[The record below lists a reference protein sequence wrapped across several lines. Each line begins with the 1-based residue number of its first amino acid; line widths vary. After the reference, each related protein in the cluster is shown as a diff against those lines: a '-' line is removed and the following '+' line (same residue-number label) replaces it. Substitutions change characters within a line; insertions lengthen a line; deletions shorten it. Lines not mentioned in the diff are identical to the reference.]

1 MKTTISR
8 GRNDNFDSR
17 GCKFIME
24 DFSSG
29 ENEKKN
35 SQLDGTLPHP
45 QGFAQW
51 FRGIMGYNLGDSL
64 TGHYFVLQDLIR
76 MSFFKLVMIL

>member
-17 GCKFIME
+17 GCKFIKK

-29 ENEKKN
+29 ENEKKKFAVEWN
-35 SQLDGTLPHP
+35 SPP
-45 QGFAQW
+45 SSGFCL
-51 FRGIMGYNLGDSL
+51 MVYGDN
-64 TGHYFVLQDLIR
+64 GV
-76 MSFFKLVMIL
+76 

>member
-17 GCKFIME
+17 GCKFIKE

-29 ENEKKN
+29 ENEKKIRSWMEFSPILRVLLN
-35 SQLDGTLPHP
+35 GLGGQ
-45 QGFAQW
+45 
-51 FRGIMGYNLGDSL
+51 RGIIWQI
-64 TGHYFVLQDLIR
+64 VLLDT
-76 MSFFKLVMIL
+76 ILYYRI

>member
-8 GRNDNFDSR
+8 GRNDNFDNK
-17 GCKFIME
+17 GCKFIKE

-35 SQLDGTLPHP
+35 SQLDGILPHP
-45 QGFAQW
+45 QGFA
-51 FRGIMGYNLGDSL
+51 
-64 TGHYFVLQDLIR
+64 
-76 MSFFKLVMIL
+76 

>member
-17 GCKFIME
+17 GCKFIKE

-35 SQLDGTLPHP
+35 SQLDGILPHP
-45 QGFAQW
+45 QGFA
-51 FRGIMGYNLGDSL
+51 
-64 TGHYFVLQDLIR
+64 
-76 MSFFKLVMIL
+76 